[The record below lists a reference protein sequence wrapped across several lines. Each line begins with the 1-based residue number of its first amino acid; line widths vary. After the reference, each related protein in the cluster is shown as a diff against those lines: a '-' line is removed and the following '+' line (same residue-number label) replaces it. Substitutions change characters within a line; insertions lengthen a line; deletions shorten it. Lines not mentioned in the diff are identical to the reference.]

1 MIIENR
7 KWSLVDWKYLV
18 RKKSLLFSQL
28 IFINII
34 KGTKSSTIESVNEF
48 DNDTYAIVQYELTLR
63 RRSRFYV
70 FNLVFPALILSILN
84 LVGFILP
91 AKSGEKIV
99 LEISVFLAIIFFQS
113 YISNI
118 VPNSSTGIPKICN

>member
-1 MIIENR
+1 MKI
-7 KWSLVDWKYLV
+7 L
-18 RKKSLLFSQL
+18 
-28 IFINII
+28 

-118 VPNSSTGIPKICN
+118 VPNSSTGIPKICNY